1 MYVILILILQLF
13 FSFTGHILFNCLN
26 PYHLLSFLSF
36 IPISITFFTCTPKSK
51 KNVSI
56 GLGGWIDNKNLRDI
70 LYILRQDYKCSRY
83 HTFIKHTSVFIEQV
97 YHVLT
102 IYVRWFQQI
111 VTVAFYST
119 VDPLMSPSGV
129 RSSIIGFLFDL
140 QTKCIFSTLLNFKT
154 CSGSALVDMSGVY
167 IISKGIEVCLDRTDF
182 FSICQD

>member
-56 GLGGWIDNKNLRDI
+56 GLGGWIDNKNLRDR
-70 LYILRQDYKCSRY
+70 LYKIINVQV
-83 HTFIKHTSVFIEQV
+83 IKHLLNIHQCSLNR

-102 IYVRWFQQI
+102 IYVHWFQKI

-119 VDPLMSPSGV
+119 VDPLLSPSGV

-140 QTKCIFSTLLNFKT
+140 PTKCIFSTLLNFKT
-154 CSGSALVDMSGVY
+154 CSGSALVDVSGVY

>member
-83 HTFIKHTSVFIEQV
+83 HTFIKQTSVFIEQV

-102 IYVRWFQQI
+102 IYVR
-111 VTVAFYST
+111 
-119 VDPLMSPSGV
+119 
-129 RSSIIGFLFDL
+129 
-140 QTKCIFSTLLNFKT
+140 
-154 CSGSALVDMSGVY
+154 
-167 IISKGIEVCLDRTDF
+167 
-182 FSICQD
+182 

>member
-102 IYVRWFQQI
+102 IYVR
-111 VTVAFYST
+111 
-119 VDPLMSPSGV
+119 
-129 RSSIIGFLFDL
+129 
-140 QTKCIFSTLLNFKT
+140 
-154 CSGSALVDMSGVY
+154 
-167 IISKGIEVCLDRTDF
+167 
-182 FSICQD
+182 